1 METGFA
7 IFTLAVTGLLLGMIH
22 MIRQAEQQRK
32 AELVPVK
39 VKNDSQLSII
49 KIYLAIQFM
58 NDATSNDWIDWLG
71 NPS

>member
-22 MIRQAEQQRK
+22 MTRQAEQQRK
-32 AELVPVK
+32 AELVPVR
-39 VKNDSQLSII
+39 VKRNSRGNFTMDDT
-49 KIYLAIQFM
+49 K
-58 NDATSNDWIDWLG
+58 SNDWIDWLG